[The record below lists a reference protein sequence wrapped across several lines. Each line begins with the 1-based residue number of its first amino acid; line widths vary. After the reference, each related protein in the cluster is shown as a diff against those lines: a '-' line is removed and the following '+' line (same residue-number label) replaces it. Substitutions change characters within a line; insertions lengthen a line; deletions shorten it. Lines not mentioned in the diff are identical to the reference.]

1 LADLLD
7 RDNSDEVRVRV
18 KAAIRRVVARV
29 LCGFGYRNRR
39 SYACV
44 RVEFVTGRFREYV
57 VIYEAG
63 RSNGRVKR
71 PGKLFVRSAAAEP
84 GKRLVIN
91 YEELGEQFCREVL
104 NTPANGG

>member
-1 LADLLD
+1 LEAATPASEAWTSFRSLAELLE
-7 RDNSDEVRVRV
+7 RDNSDEVRV
-18 KAAIRRVVARV
+18 KAAIRRVVTRV

-39 SYACV
+39 SYARV

-71 PGKLFVRSAAAEP
+71 PGTLFVSSTAAEP
-84 GKRLVIN
+84 G
-91 YEELGEQFCREVL
+91 
-104 NTPANGG
+104 